1 MPDGGYSFETGAL
14 DDMASKLRDGAEAL
28 DQAATAQAEAPDAGA
43 SSPYVARALQALM
56 TSTVA
61 GAQALDDIAEKI
73 NVAQGSYHT
82 IENTHE
88 GAMEKQQHD
97 TYEDWGEESMGERN
111 IPLN

>member
-1 MPDGGYSFETGAL
+1 MPDGYSFEPGAL
-14 DDMASKLRDGAEAL
+14 HDMATKLRDGAGAL
-28 DQAATAQAEAPDAGA
+28 DRAASAQAEAPDAGA
-43 SSPYVARALQALM
+43 SSLHVARALQALM

-61 GAQALDDIAEKI
+61 GAQVLDDTATKI
-73 NVAQGSYHT
+73 STAQGSYHT
-82 IENTHE
+82 IENTHA

>member
-1 MPDGGYSFETGAL
+1 MADDGYSYETGAL
-14 DDMASKLRDGAEAL
+14 DSMAAELGGGADAL
-28 DQAATAQAEAPDAGA
+28 DRAADAQAEAPDAGA
-43 SSPYVARALQALM
+43 SSLHVARTLQALM

-61 GAQALDDIAEKI
+61 AARTLDDTAAKI
-73 NVAQGSYHT
+73 NAAQGSYHT